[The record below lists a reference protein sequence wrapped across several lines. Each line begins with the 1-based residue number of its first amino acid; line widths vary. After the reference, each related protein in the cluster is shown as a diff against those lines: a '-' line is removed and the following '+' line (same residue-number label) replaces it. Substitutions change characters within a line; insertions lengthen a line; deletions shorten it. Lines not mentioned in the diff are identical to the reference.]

1 MNKKLMLDKID
12 EVLTGLEVEQLEQ
25 RIAPVKCE
33 KNPDAPECQAQP
45 MYGVDPD
52 PVVRYGVGF

>member
-1 MNKKLMLDKID
+1 MNKKMMQDKID
-12 EVLTGLEVEQLEQ
+12 EVLAGLKVKELEQ

-33 KNPDAPECQAQP
+33 KTPDAPECQVQP
-45 MYGVDPD
+45 MYGVDPG